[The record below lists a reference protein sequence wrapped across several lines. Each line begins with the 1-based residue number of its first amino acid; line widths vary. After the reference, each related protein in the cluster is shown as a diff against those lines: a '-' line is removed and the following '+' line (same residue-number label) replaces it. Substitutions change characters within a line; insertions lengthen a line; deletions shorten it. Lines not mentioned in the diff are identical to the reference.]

1 MSASQMTKIC
11 SGSIP
16 VGDVARVRG
25 MMQLAR
31 DTGLSREGLYKA
43 LGENGNPS
51 FATVMKV
58 LGALGLKI
66 HVEPQVAHS

>member
-1 MSASQMTKIC
+1 MSW
-11 SGSIP
+11 
-16 VGDVARVRG
+16 
-25 MMQLAR
+25 
-31 DTGLSREGLYKA
+31 EGLYKA

-58 LGALGLKI
+58 LSALGLKF

>member
-1 MSASQMTKIC
+1 
-11 SGSIP
+11 
-16 VGDVARVRG
+16 

-31 DTGLSREGLYKA
+31 DTGMSREGLYKA